1 MNKQGRY
8 KKDLNF
14 EGGGVGAALSA
25 AFEMLVEERNRIRS
39 VYKTAKKLE
48 ACGLDL
54 SVD

>member
-8 KKDLNF
+8 KKKDLKF
-14 EGGGVGAALSA
+14 EGVGAALSV